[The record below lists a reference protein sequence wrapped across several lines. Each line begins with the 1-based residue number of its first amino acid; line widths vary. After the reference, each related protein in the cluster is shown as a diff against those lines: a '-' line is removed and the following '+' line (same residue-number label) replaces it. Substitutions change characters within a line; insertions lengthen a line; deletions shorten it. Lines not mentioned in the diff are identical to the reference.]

1 MSVSIGR
8 CRQEGGPGFRL
19 DQPDDWLGLVATR
32 CNILVTG
39 PDTATDAFVLATLP
53 ILRAPLQ
60 RIACEDGLT
69 LGDAPATVVLRHVHT
84 LAAAEQQSLL
94 QWLDG
99 RSNGRTQIISLRPAP
114 LFSLVEAG
122 AYDEL
127 LYYRL
132 NLIYLQ
138 VTAD

>member
-1 MSVSIGR
+1 VSVSIGR

-39 PDTATDAFVLATLP
+39 PDMATEAFVLATVP
-53 ILRAPLQ
+53 ILRTPLQ
-60 RIACEDGLT
+60 RSACENGLT
-69 LGDAPATVVLRHVHT
+69 LGEAPATLVLRHVHT
-84 LAAAEQQSLL
+84 LSAAEQQSLL
-94 QWLDG
+94 QWLDST
-99 RSNGRTQIISLRPAP
+99 SNGRTQVIALSSAP

-122 AYDEL
+122 VFDEL

-132 NLIYLQ
+132 NVIYLQ